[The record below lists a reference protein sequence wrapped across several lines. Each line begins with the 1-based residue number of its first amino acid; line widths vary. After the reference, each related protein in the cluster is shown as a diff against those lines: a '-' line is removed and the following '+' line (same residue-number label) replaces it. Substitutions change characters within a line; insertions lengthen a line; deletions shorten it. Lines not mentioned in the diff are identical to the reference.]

1 VAKQHVARK
10 KQRARVY
17 GAKQQV
23 KSFKSC
29 LVFPIHFLLQMTNL
43 GIWGM
48 LIVCFGLV
56 RFIIPI
62 KIVSK
67 LLIQLMHFFYFTFS
81 VISVGLIKFFNNVKI
96 EVKMDEELSKT
107 KWYLII
113 ANHISYL
120 DIILLIRFCA
130 EHTSPPKFFLKK
142 ELIWLPFVG
151 IAAWALDMP
160 FMRRY
165 TQEFLDKN
173 PHLKGTDI
181 ETTRQSCA
189 KFIDSPTS
197 VINFVEGT
205 RFSPAKALERKS
217 PFSNLLRPKAGG
229 IAFTLASMGEQFS
242 NLLDITLAYP
252 QNAKQPMRDMLS
264 GKMTYIVID
273 VSVQPLSDKIIGD
286 YFNNSDFRAT
296 FQVWLN
302 ELWVNK
308 NERVKTWIEGKIE

>member
-1 VAKQHVARK
+1 M
-10 KQRARVY
+10 
-17 GAKQQV
+17 
-23 KSFKSC
+23 KSLKSYII
-29 LVFPIHFLLQMTNL
+29 LPVHFILQMSNL
-43 GIWGM
+43 ALWGG
-48 LIVCFGLV
+48 LIFCFGLI
-56 RFIIPI
+56 RFLIPI
-62 KIVSK
+62 KLISRA
-67 LLIQLMHFFYFTFS
+67 LLKLMHFFYFTYSIFA
-81 VISVGLIKFFNNVKI
+81 VAMIKFFNKVNVEMK
-96 EVKMDEELSKT
+96 VDEKLSKE

-120 DIILLIRFCA
+120 DIALLIRFCA

-165 TQEFLDKN
+165 SQAFIEKN
-173 PHLKGTDI
+173 PHLKGKDI

-205 RFSPAKALERKS
+205 RFTPSKAQERQS
-217 PFSNLLRPKAGG
+217 PFAHLLRPKAGG

-242 NLLDITLAYP
+242 NVLDVTIAYP
-252 QNAKQPMRDMLS
+252 ENSGHPMMDMLS
-264 GKMTYIVID
+264 GEMSHIVID
-273 VSVQPLSDKIIGD
+273 VSVLPVSEEIIGD
-286 YFNNSDFRAT
+286 YFENPSFREN

-302 ELWVNK
+302 KLWESK
-308 NERVKTWIEGKIE
+308 DERMKEWMKGLKAQ